1 MTSIRDTR
9 VLLLIVILVTFV
21 LAFIVGFL
29 IGWFGKPTSDNEKLL
44 DRLVADEDPSIK
56 DRILAEIDAENIREY
71 LR

>member
-1 MTSIRDTR
+1 MALMRDTR
-9 VLLLIVILVTFV
+9 MFLLMVVLVTFV

-29 IGWFGKPTSDNEKLL
+29 IGWFGKPTSNNEELL
-44 DRLVADEDPSIK
+44 DRLVADEDPAIK

>member
-1 MTSIRDTR
+1 M
-9 VLLLIVILVTFV
+9 LLLIVVLVTVV

-29 IGWFGKPTSDNEKLL
+29 IGWFGKPTSNSQKLL

-56 DRILAEIDAENIREY
+56 DRILAEIDAENIREN